1 MPLAFLAQIA
11 TSSLP
16 CIVTDRSSI
25 GLLRQCAEAGYL
37 AFAPLAVRGGDVPQ
51 LVAAR
56 VLAVLPEGK
65 RALSFLDSGW
75 NTIGVKAV
83 AGSLC

>member
-25 GLLRQCAEAGYL
+25 SLLRQCAEAGYL
-37 AFAPLAVRGGDVPQ
+37 AFSPLAIRGGDVPQ

-56 VLAVLPEGK
+56 VLAVLPEGE
-65 RALSFLDSGW
+65 RALEFLDNGR
-75 NTIGVKAV
+75 NTTAVKAV
-83 AGSLC
+83 AGSLF